1 MKAGTTSV
9 ADALATH
16 PDAYVCPIKEPNFF
30 CSDLYAQG
38 LGSTGMGIERVMQ
51 LVRKGKRLHHAYV
64 RERGTYESLF
74 DDSRG
79 QRVIAD
85 LSTNYLYSHDAAANI
100 SAASPGAKILI
111 ILRNPVERAFSEFVM
126 NCSIGVARPPFGD
139 WLDREQDILATGRLP
154 VEHRYVSAGL
164 YHGQVK
170 RYLDA
175 FPKDQ
180 VRIVL
185 FDDLKRDFNAVM
197 AGVADFLG
205 IRPFAGDAVVSN
217 ASIYPRMVRLNRIA
231 ELFGAK
237 RLAREWLPDSLKE
250 FIRNRY
256 YRNKPTQLEL
266 SEQDASRLRQSFS
279 DDIARLSELIGRDLG
294 GWHGQ

>member
-9 ADALATH
+9 ADALAMH
-16 PDAYVCPIKEPNFF
+16 PDAFVCPIKEPNFF
-30 CSDLYAQG
+30 CTDLYGQG
-38 LGSTGMGIERVMQ
+38 LGSTGMGSDRAMQ
-51 LVRKGKRLHHAYV
+51 LVRKGKKLHHAYIQD
-64 RERGTYESLF
+64 RGAYQSLF
-74 DDSRG
+74 AGSSG

-100 SAASPGAKILI
+100 SAVSPGAKILI
-111 ILRNPVERAFSEFVM
+111 LLRNPVERAFSEFVM

-139 WLDREQDILATGRLP
+139 WLDREQEILAAGKLP

-164 YHGQVK
+164 YCSQVK

-175 FPKDQ
+175 FPNEQ

-185 FDDLKRDFNAVM
+185 FDDLKRDFNGVM

-205 IRPFAGDAVVSN
+205 IRPFAGETVVSN
-217 ASIYPRMVRLNRIA
+217 AAIYPRMVRLNRIA
-231 ELFGAK
+231 ESFGVK
-237 RLAREWLPDSLKE
+237 KLAREWLPDSLRE

-256 YRNKPTQLEL
+256 YRNKPAQIEL
-266 SEQDASRLRQSFS
+266 SEQDGSRLQRYFS
-279 DDIARLSELIGRDLG
+279 DDIARLSELIERDLG
-294 GWHGQ
+294 GWRGQ